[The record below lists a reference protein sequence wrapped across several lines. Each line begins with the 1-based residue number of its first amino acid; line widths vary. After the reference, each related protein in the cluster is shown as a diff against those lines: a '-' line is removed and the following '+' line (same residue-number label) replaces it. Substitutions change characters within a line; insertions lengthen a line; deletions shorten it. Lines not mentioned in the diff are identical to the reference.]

1 LEYSK
6 LPFHEF
12 IHPTRAIAKE
22 GFSSCCSSS
31 IHSWLTPSPPP
42 FSPHPSY
49 RVNWKL
55 PLNTGAPPPPRV
67 SPSPPKPAATPVSCH
82 LGELQP
88 PRPCLADS
96 PRPPGALVAAAAAP
110 RPTAHQWQ
118 ACDRVCRC
126 VMIATHTCRT
136 ARHGSAGRCG
146 R

>member
-1 LEYSK
+1 MSLSILQEP
-6 LPFHEF
+6 LPR
-12 IHPTRAIAKE
+12 RA
-22 GFSSCCSSS
+22 
-31 IHSWLTPSPPP
+31 SPLFFFNPQLANPLPP

-82 LGELQP
+82 LGELQA
-88 PRPCLADS
+88 PRPCPADS

-110 RPTAHQWQ
+110 RPTTHRWQ

-136 ARHGSAGRCG
+136 ARHGPASRCG